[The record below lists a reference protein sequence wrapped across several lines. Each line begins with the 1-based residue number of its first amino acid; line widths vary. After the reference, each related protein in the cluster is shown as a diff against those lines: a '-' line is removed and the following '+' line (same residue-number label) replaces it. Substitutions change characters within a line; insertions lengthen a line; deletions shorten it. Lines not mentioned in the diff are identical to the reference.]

1 MTSYFPEDEF
11 YESGFS
17 ACSER
22 YHAQVEELLA
32 IMDKLEIDV
41 DDDSQF
47 WDYYSLVNDD
57 SFTEVKETVKKLYNI
72 QIELEDYIWEVAA
85 KIHDEQMN

>member
-1 MTSYFPEDEF
+1 MKNYFPEDEF
-11 YESGFS
+11 YENGFS

-22 YHAQVEELLA
+22 YRKQIEELIA
-32 IMDKLEIDV
+32 IMSKPEIDV

-47 WDYYSLVNDD
+47 WDYYSLVNDVD
-57 SFTEVKETVKKLYNI
+57 FAEVKETVKKLYNI

-85 KIHDEQMN
+85 QIHDKQIH